1 MSAPD
6 KVKEFPDISNK
17 LNAPVKKSLYEK
29 QKAEAEAKR
38 KREEAENAAA
48 LQEFVT
54 SFDDEAG
61 DAGADV
67 HDGSN
72 HMAYGLQGGMGG
84 AGLGAAP
91 ARHFAPQGLRGSGP
105 GSLGPAPFSARKRTL
120 DGSIIQQRDSQ
131 DPMFAYEEGP
141 NAAYAESTFKT
152 EHDRQEL
159 DESAQ
164 DDEKSVPNPR
174 ILMSSL
180 PPDISEE
187 RIRALLPDKLS
198 VEHVE
203 RFARDSDPTERR
215 SDSALITLARNTP
228 ARDIDAAV
236 NELQKEY
243 LDSGYYLTISRHL
256 SSAVDYA
263 AAIHSSATSSLPFG
277 AKMITIT
284 SADSLNRARPPQ
296 EHRGGYAPPASLTG
310 AHSGGQQ
317 ESYPTLMVEVVVPT
331 DRLQLQLIH
340 KTIVNVLKHGD
351 EFEAL
356 LMNNEEVKQ
365 DEDWAFLYDAR
376 SLGGV
381 YYRYRLW
388 NFLSGNYK
396 DEDPRNRRRPRSP
409 IEIFEGEP
417 KWLPPQQLPEFQ
429 FDTYIEDFYSDPEFD
444 SEASDDS
451 DDENPKQ
458 QQVDGTVIVGLE
470 QSAEPC
476 YLSPLE
482 RARFTHLLAR
492 LPTST
497 GRLRRG
503 DVARV
508 THFAIAHAP
517 RAAEEI
523 AHMLLLNLE
532 RPFALTSAS
541 LDYAYDDGVVDDTN
555 YYSDDAHEPQEEEPD
570 DVMESIEKAYE
581 PTKEE
586 GKEDEKANEKAKE
599 KEKEDP
605 SSAKLI
611 ALYLISDLIATSP
624 SSGVKNSWKFRPL
637 FEALFKEHRV
647 FERLGRLDAQMSWGK
662 IRADRWRASIQN
674 VLNIWEQWSAF
685 SDTTQKTFIEQLRN
699 PELSPEEKAA
709 AEQKEKEQA
718 QRKAKLEK
726 WKAMK
731 LKEAG
736 DRDEVQVEVGQKEE
750 EKEGVVDETGDL
762 DVYGDEEMP
771 EQDSMKE
778 TPIET
783 ENQTSSTMQEDVTP
797 SKPHQPAAEA
807 DRGAKGTAA
816 AFGMGLTKAALA
828 KQRRPKA
835 VDMFADSDEE

>member
-6 KVKEFPDISNK
+6 KVKEFPDIKSK

-38 KREEAENAAA
+38 RREEAENAAA

-54 SFDDEAG
+54 SFDDEEAPEPSS
-61 DAGADV
+61 DA

-72 HMAYGLQGGMGG
+72 PAGYGQYAGMGG
-84 AGLGAAP
+84 AGLGATP
-91 ARHFAPQGLRGSGP
+91 GRHFAPQTRGSGP
-105 GSLGPAPFSARKRTL
+105 GSLGPVPFSARKRAL
-120 DGSIIQQRDSQ
+120 DGSIVQQRDSQ
-131 DPMFAYEEGP
+131 DPMFAYEEFSHSTH
-141 NAAYAESTFKT
+141 AEPTFQT
-152 EHDRQEL
+152 EHDRQEM
-159 DESAQ
+159 DEAAQ
-164 DDEKSVPNPR
+164 DDEKSIPNPR

-180 PPDISEE
+180 PPDMSEE
-187 RIRALLPDKLS
+187 RIRALLPGTLS
-198 VEHVE
+198 VEHIE
-203 RFARDSDPTERR
+203 KFAHDSDPTQRR
-215 SDSALITLARNTP
+215 SDSALVTLSRNTP

-236 NELQKEY
+236 NELQKQY
-243 LDSGYYLTISRHL
+243 LDCGYYLTLSRHL

-263 AAIHSSATSSLPFG
+263 AVAPTSATSSLPFG
-277 AKMITIT
+277 AKVITIT
-284 SADSLNRARPPQ
+284 STDSLNRARPPQ
-296 EHRGGYAPPASLTG
+296 EHRGGYAPPSSLTG
-310 AHSGGQQ
+310 ASSTGQQ
-317 ESYPTLMVEVVVPT
+317 ESYSALMVEVVVPT
-331 DRLQLQLIH
+331 DRFQLQLIH
-340 KTIVNVLKHGD
+340 KTIVNVLKHGH

-356 LMNNEEVKQ
+356 LMNNEEVKR

-376 SLGGV
+376 SISGV

-388 NFLSGNYK
+388 NFLSENYR
-396 DEDPRNRRRPRSP
+396 DHDPRNRRRPRSP

-451 DDENPKQ
+451 DDDNAKQ
-458 QQVDGTVIVGLE
+458 QQVDGTVMAGLE

-517 RAAEEI
+517 RAAEEL
-523 AHMLLLNLE
+523 AHILLLNLE

-541 LDYAYDDGVVDDTN
+541 MEYEYDDGIVDDTN
-555 YYSDDAHEPQEEEPD
+555 YYTDDSREPQEEEPD

-581 PTKEE
+581 PIKEE
-586 GKEDEKANEKAKE
+586 GKEDEKGREKVKE

-685 SDTTQKTFIEQLRN
+685 SDTTQKMFVEQLRN
-699 PELSPEEKAA
+699 PELSPEDKAA

-736 DRDEVQVEVGQKEE
+736 GSDEVQEEVGEK
-750 EKEGVVDETGDL
+750 KEGKEDAVDETGDL

-771 EQDSMKE
+771 DQELVKD
-778 TPIET
+778 TPVKT
-783 ENQTSSTMQEDVTP
+783 DDPTSETMQEDPTP
-797 SKPHQPAAEA
+797 SKPPQPAIEV
-807 DRGAKGTAA
+807 DEKAKETAM

-835 VDMFADSDEE
+835 VDMFADSDED